1 MCPRNYR
8 GLDHNSGYPLCELT
22 LANMQAIVTPQL
34 LFQMATCRDPLRRPG
49 VNFNGNLGDFA
60 SARDAK
66 EIALWLANE
75 SVPVYINTN
84 GSVRNTA
91 WWAGLAHAK
100 IQVGFAIDGLEDT
113 HRLYRQDTDWHKIK
127 AHAQALIAAGGRAVW
142 RFILFDH
149 NRHQLEDCRALAQ
162 QLGFEQFEVIND
174 GRDQTPVYTRSGEF
188 SHWIGPE
195 QPHVP
200 DSAAM
205 LHSHVTWFQVET
217 VRHPQDT
224 PSAKISCQHQ
234 QQGEIYIAADGT
246 VWPCCYLGFYPGQ
259 MQHPGNEQLLPLVHE
274 NNALIHDL
282 AHCLDW
288 FEQVENTWALN
299 SVQAGRVYQ
308 CVSNCAKS

>member
-8 GLDHNSGYPLCELT
+8 GRDHNSGYPQCELT
-22 LANMQAIVTPQL
+22 LANMQSIVTPQL

-66 EIALWLANE
+66 EIALWLAQE

-84 GSVRNTA
+84 GSVRSPA

-113 HRLYRQDTDWHKIK
+113 HSLYRQDTDWHKIMT
-127 AHAQALIAAGGRAVW
+127 HAQALIAAGGRAVW

-149 NRHQLEDCRALAQ
+149 NRHQLEACRTLAQ
-162 QLGFEQFEVIND
+162 QLGFERFEVIND
-174 GRDQTPVYTRSGEF
+174 GRDHSPVYTRSGEF

-205 LHSHVTWFQVET
+205 LHSHVTWFRVET

-224 PSAKISCQHQ
+224 PDAKIMCQHQ
-234 QQGEIYIAADGT
+234 RLGEIYIAADGT

-259 MQHPGNEQLLPLVHE
+259 MQHPGNDQLLPLVRE
-274 NNALIHDL
+274 NNALEHDL

-288 FEQVENTWALN
+288 FEQVEATWAHT
-299 SVQAGRVYQ
+299 SVQSGRLYQ
-308 CVSNCAKS
+308 CVSNCARS